1 MLCAMPPLVLML
13 IDSVFALAIHH
24 DERAQRRA
32 SPGCSSTR
40 VRAQLRGPQ
49 TEEPAPGGL
58 HLRLEL
64 ASVRN
69 GEQLVE
75 SRELFIDLV
84 EHRLLAAELALAE
97 LPLDRSG
104 IARVIGELESWC
116 YSLLP
121 FKKKDEGEPAGEP
134 EDEPEGEPEDV
145 SVER

>member
-1 MLCAMPPLVLML
+1 MPPLVLML

-24 DERAQRRA
+24 DKRAQRRA

-40 VRAQLRGPQ
+40 VSAQLRGPQ
-49 TEEPAPGGL
+49 TDEPAPGGL

-64 ASVRN
+64 ASVRE
-69 GEQLVE
+69 GEPQIE

-84 EHRLLAAELALAE
+84 EERLLAAELALAE

-121 FKKKDEGEPAGEP
+121 FKKKDED
-134 EDEPEGEPEDV
+134 EDEEQDASEDDQ
-145 SVER
+145 

>member
-24 DERAQRRA
+24 DERAQHSA
-32 SPGCSSTR
+32 SPGCSTTR

-49 TEEPAPGGL
+49 AEEPAPGGL

-64 ASVRN
+64 ASVRD
-69 GEQLVE
+69 GEPELE

-84 EHRLLAAELALAE
+84 EDRLLAAELALAE

-121 FKKKDEGEPAGEP
+121 FEKQDEAQAPAA
-134 EDEPEGEPEDV
+134 D
-145 SVER
+145 